1 MRIVAVVGPT
11 AVGKTPLAVALAARL
26 GDAELVNADSRQVIR
41 GLEVG
46 TCAPRLDE
54 LRGVPCHL
62 FGVRA
67 PDAQYSVAEYAAAAG
82 AALDE
87 LAARGRTAVVV
98 GGTGLYLAAAL
109 DGLALQGGRPD
120 PAIRARREA
129 IAAGDG
135 GMARLVSE
143 LRRRD
148 PEGAASVD
156 LHNPRRVVRA
166 LELLDALGSLAEA
179 RRRHPV
185 RQAVWVGLDAPRPLH
200 AELVEARARRMFESG
215 DLPAEVDSALSD
227 GVSPTA
233 LDAAGIGYREALA
246 VRAGRIDVDQ
256 AIALTTRRTLRYA
269 KAQRTWFRRDPRIRW
284 WQRGPAPVE
293 SLVAGVLTGISD
305 ALHQDARVGQRLP
318 RHR

>member
-1 MRIVAVVGPT
+1 MRVLAVVGPT
-11 AVGKTPLAVALAARL
+11 AVGKTPLAAALAARL

-46 TCAPRLDE
+46 TSAPRPDE

-62 FGVRA
+62 LGVRA
-67 PDAQYSVAEYAAAAG
+67 PGAQYSVAEYAAAAR
-82 AALDE
+82 AALDD

-109 DGLALQGGRPD
+109 DGLALRGGPPD
-120 PAIRARREA
+120 PATRARREA
-129 IAAGDG
+129 IAG
-135 GMARLVSE
+135 GHGGTARLASE

-156 LHNPRRVVRA
+156 LCNPRRVVRA
-166 LELLDALGSLAEA
+166 LELVDALGSLAAA
-179 RRRHPV
+179 RRRHPA
-185 RQAVWVGLDAPRPLH
+185 RTAIWVGLDAPPALH

-215 DLPAEVDSALSD
+215 DLLAEVDSALSD

-293 SLVAGVLTGISD
+293 SLVAGVLTGITD

-318 RHR
+318 RH